1 MKGIFKKGII
11 ASTIQDIVIVIL
23 VLTLLYA
30 LFQIFGITFTDLTD
44 ILGNGI
50 TDFLGLGL

>member
-11 ASTIQDIVIVIL
+11 ASTVQDIVIVIL